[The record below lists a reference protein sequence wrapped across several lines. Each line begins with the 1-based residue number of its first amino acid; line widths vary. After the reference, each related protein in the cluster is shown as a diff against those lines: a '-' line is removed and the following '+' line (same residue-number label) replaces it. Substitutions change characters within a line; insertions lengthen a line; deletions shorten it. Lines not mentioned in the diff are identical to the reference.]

1 MVVTYGM
8 WYDAMVHISYMLF
21 GDLEHGSTELAD
33 LAPSQY
39 ASRSVRKGE
48 EGEGRLEDGGWR
60 TEGGG
65 WVLARGRGVGR
76 RAGAGIGCAGC
87 LSILVTCDR
96 IKAGV
101 ARCVCKQQRQVGGS
115 LFPASAVF
123 CLSTRFDYQVL
134 RQTRRQPALQRSLIR
149 SNSGR

>member
-1 MVVTYGM
+1 ML
-8 WYDAMVHISYMLF
+8 WYISPICFSAIWNTDPRNWRIWRLPSMRVGLSGRGKRER
-21 GDLEHGSTELAD
+21 GDW
-33 LAPSQY
+33 
-39 ASRSVRKGE
+39 
-48 EGEGRLEDGGWR
+48 RLEDGGWR